1 MFLKGNA
8 MPTDHDARAILQ
20 AMQEGRTEAEFIE
33 MIWSS
38 RYPTPS
44 LQASDGWPYRTST
57 GVTESKLRKIK

>member
-1 MFLKGNA
+1 
-8 MPTDHDARAILQ
+8 MPNDHDARAILQ

-38 RYPTPS
+38 RYPIPI
-44 LQASDGWPYRTST
+44 LQASAGWPYKAST

>member
-1 MFLKGNA
+1 

-20 AMQEGRTEAEFIE
+20 AMQEGRTEAEYIE

-44 LQASDGWPYRTST
+44 PPASDGWPYRAST